1 MIWLFVIF
9 VAVFVTVLTAEFLPS
24 KDAILMLSL
33 IITEVIL
40 FVCVFIGT
48 FQTTTKT
55 QLLPKSAYEI
65 IRTRNSVIFRVD
77 SNLQGEDSSYE
88 IVSNADKVKVYK
100 ITTTWNYGDTQSDR
114 IEVRL

>member
-9 VAVFVTVLTAEFLPS
+9 VAGFATAIAAEVLPR
-24 KDAILMLSL
+24 KYAILIFSL

-40 FVCVFIGT
+40 LVCVFVGT

-77 SNLQGEDSSYE
+77 TNLQVEDSSYE

-100 ITTTWNYGDTQSDR
+100 ITTTLNYGDTQSDR